1 MRETPVLAMQAEP
14 SVSLSLLIVALLI
27 ILAGVGIALVISAQR
42 RRTRQSATQINEA
55 SSLIL
60 LNTLG
65 DPAYLIDPDGTIL
78 DMNDTARRVGQFP
91 SGTSLFAPLP
101 ANLAASRKAAVEQVL
116 LSGQPMRLED
126 VYAGEYSEVRLVPI
140 HDAAWAVTR
149 VAVNSRDVTEQ
160 RQLETTLTSTIQF
173 LQQILESSRTIAI
186 ISTDRAGN
194 IGFWNAGAEE
204 LFGYSSEEVVGR
216 RSITSLLA
224 ADDANDF
231 ARLTGVM
238 ASVVGRQRVTAE
250 TFPVVHRTGAVRLM
264 RMTFSPQVSDST
276 SVQGLLLVG
285 EDITEQATARR
296 DSEQAERKL
305 RLLAF
310 TLNCAKDSFIL
321 TDLENH
327 ILYVNQAFVETYGYS
342 EEEVLGRDIRFLRSS
357 GEQFDLTQ
365 HLRAEVQN
373 GGWVGE
379 LMNRRKNGET
389 FPVELWTS
397 MVRNDAGE
405 PVAVV
410 GVARE
415 ITERRRSEARMQ
427 ASLREKEVLLKEVH
441 HRVKNNLQ
449 VITSLLNLQADRIPD
464 EHVQEVLRENQARIK
479 SMALVHEELYQS
491 EDLAWVN
498 FTDYLRRLTYGLL
511 QSYLKSG
518 KAIDLRFD
526 MQDLRLGIDAAIPC
540 GLIVNELLTN
550 ALHHA
555 FRGRPGGKVTIRFFK
570 EGEKIALGVVDDG
583 VGLPESIDVRTTDT
597 LGLHLVSTLT
607 EQLKGSLSVTRNNGT
622 SFMLMFEEHRAKP
635 ASPGE
640 Q

>member
-1 MRETPVLAMQAEP
+1 MQVTPVLAMLFEP
-14 SVSLSLLIVALLI
+14 APLTTLVIAVLLVLLTGAV
-27 ILAGVGIALVISAQR
+27 LALVVSMRQR
-42 RRTRQSATQINEA
+42 RRQLSATQINEA
-55 SSLIL
+55 SSQIL

-65 DPAYLIDPDGTIL
+65 DPAYLIDPNGTIL
-78 DMNDTARRVGQFP
+78 DMNDTARRIGNLP
-91 SGTSLFAPLP
+91 PGSSMFAPLP
-101 ANLAASRKAAVEQVL
+101 ANLAASRKAAVQQVL
-116 LSGQPMRLED
+116 QTGQPMLLED
-126 VYAGEYSEVRLVPI
+126 VYAGEYSKVRMVPI
-140 HDAAWAVTR
+140 HDATGTVTR
-149 VAVNSRDVTEQ
+149 VAVTSRDVTEQ
-160 RQLETTLTSTIQF
+160 RKLEATLTSTIQF

-186 ISTDRAGN
+186 ISTDAAGLV
-194 IGFWNAGAEE
+194 GFWNAGAET
-204 LFGYSSEEVVGR
+204 LFGYTSEEVVGK

-224 ADDANDF
+224 ADNANDF
-231 ARLTGVM
+231 ARLVGMM
-238 ASVVGRQRVTAE
+238 ASVVGRQIAIAD
-250 TFPVVHRTGAVRLM
+250 TFAVAHKTGAVRLM
-264 RMTFSPQVSDST
+264 RMTFSPQVT
-276 SVQGLLLVG
+276 EAVKVQGLLVVG

-310 TLNCAKDSFIL
+310 TLNCAKDAFIL

-327 ILYVNQAFVETYGYS
+327 ILYVNQAFVDTYGYS
-342 EEEVLGRDIRFLRSS
+342 EDEVLGRDIRILRSS
-357 GEQFDLTQ
+357 GEQFDRTQ
-365 HLRAEVQN
+365 QIHAEAQS

-405 PVAVV
+405 PVAMV

-415 ITERRRSEARMQ
+415 ITERKRSEARVQ

-449 VITSLLNLQADRIPD
+449 VITSLLNLQADRISD
-464 EHVQEVLRENQARIK
+464 ERVQVVLRENQARIK

-498 FTDYLRRLTYGLL
+498 FTDYLRRLTNGLI
-511 QSYLKSG
+511 QSYARSG
-518 KAIDLRFD
+518 KTIDLRLELE
-526 MQDLRLGIDAAIPC
+526 DLRLGIDAAIPC

-555 FRGRPGGKVTIRFFK
+555 FVGRPAGTVAIRFSK
-570 EGEKIALGVVDDG
+570 EQGKYILGVVDDG
-583 VGLPESIDVRTTDT
+583 IGLPVSIDVGTTDT

-607 EQLKGSLSVTRNNGT
+607 DQLRGSLSVSREGGT
-622 SFMLMFEEHRAKP
+622 SFLLVFEEHIERPVSP
-635 ASPGE
+635 AE
-640 Q
+640 H

>member
-1 MRETPVLAMQAEP
+1 MREIPVLAMQAEP
-14 SVSLSLLIVALLI
+14 SVSMSLLIVALLI
-27 ILAGVGIALVISAQR
+27 ILAGVGIALVILAQR
-42 RRTRQSATQINEA
+42 RRTQRSSTQINEA

-78 DMNDTARRVGQFP
+78 DMNDTARRVGHLP
-91 SGTSLFAPLP
+91 PGTSLFAPLP
-101 ANLAASRKAAVEQVL
+101 ANLAASRKEAVEQVL
-116 LSGQPMRLED
+116 QSGQPLRLED
-126 VYAGEYSEVRLVPI
+126 VYAGEYSEVRMVPI
-140 HDAAWAVTR
+140 HDTTGAVTR
-149 VAVNSRDVTEQ
+149 VAVTSRDVTEQ
-160 RQLETTLTSTIQF
+160 RQLESTLTSTIQF

-238 ASVVGRQRVTAE
+238 ASAVSRQRAIAD

-264 RMTFSPQVSDST
+264 RMTFSPQVGDSKT
-276 SVQGLLLVG
+276 VQGLLLVG

-327 ILYVNQAFVETYGYS
+327 VLYVNQAFVETYGYS

-365 HLRAEVQN
+365 HLRTEVQN
-373 GGWVGE
+373 GGWAGE

-415 ITERRRSEARMQ
+415 ITERRLSEARMQ

-464 EHVQEVLRENQARIK
+464 DHVQTVLRKNQARIK

-511 QSYLKSG
+511 QSNAKSG
-518 KAIDLRFD
+518 KVIDLRFD
-526 MQDLRLGIDAAIPC
+526 MEDLRLGIDAAIPC

-555 FRGRPGGKVTIRFFK
+555 FGGRPGGTVTIRFFR
-570 EGEKIALGVVDDG
+570 EGGKYVLGVIDDG
-583 VGLPESIDVRTTDT
+583 VGLPESIDVQTTDT

-607 EQLKGSLSVTRNNGT
+607 EQLRGSLSVTRKNGT
-622 SFMLMFEEHRAKP
+622 SFMLMFEEHRANP
-635 ASPGE
+635 PSPGE
-640 Q
+640 R

>member
-1 MRETPVLAMQAEP
+1 MGKTTMLAMQAEP
-14 SVSLSLLIVALLI
+14 SVSTSLVIVALLI
-27 ILAGVGIALVISAQR
+27 ILAGVGIALVIAAQR
-42 RRTRQSATQINEA
+42 RRTRESAMQINEA
-55 SSLIL
+55 SSHIL

-65 DPAYLIDPDGTIL
+65 DPAYLIDPSGTIL
-78 DMNDTARRVGQFP
+78 DMNDTARRVGHLP
-91 SGTSLFAPLP
+91 PGTSLFAPLP

-116 LSGQPMRLED
+116 QTGQPLRLED
-126 VYAGEYSEVRLVPI
+126 VYAGEYSEVRMVPI
-140 HDAAWAVTR
+140 HGTAGAVTR
-149 VAVNSRDVTEQ
+149 VAVTSRDVTEQ

-204 LFGYSSEEVVGR
+204 LFGYSSEEVVGK

-224 ADDANDF
+224 GDDANDF

-238 ASVVGRQRVTAE
+238 ASVVGRQRALAD
-250 TFPVVHRTGAVRLM
+250 TFPVAQRTGAVRLM
-264 RMTFSPQVSDST
+264 RMTFSPQVGETAD
-276 SVQGLLLVG
+276 VQGLLLVG

-327 ILYVNQAFVETYGYS
+327 ILYVNQAFVDTYGYS
-342 EEEVLGRDIRFLRSS
+342 EDEVLGRDIQFLRTS

-373 GGWVGE
+373 GGWAGE

-464 EHVQEVLRENQARIK
+464 EHVQDVLRENQARIK

-511 QSYLKSG
+511 QSYAKSG

-526 MQDLRLGIDAAIPC
+526 MEDLRLGIDAAIPC

-555 FRGRPGGKVTIRFFK
+555 FTGRPGGRVTIRFFK
-570 EGEKIALGVVDDG
+570 EGDKYALGVIDDG
-583 VGLPESIDVRTTDT
+583 IGLPGSIDVRTTDT

-607 EQLKGSLSVTRNNGT
+607 EQLRGSLSVTRNNGT
-622 SFMLMFEEHRAKP
+622 SFILMFEEHRPKP
-635 ASPGE
+635 VPPGE